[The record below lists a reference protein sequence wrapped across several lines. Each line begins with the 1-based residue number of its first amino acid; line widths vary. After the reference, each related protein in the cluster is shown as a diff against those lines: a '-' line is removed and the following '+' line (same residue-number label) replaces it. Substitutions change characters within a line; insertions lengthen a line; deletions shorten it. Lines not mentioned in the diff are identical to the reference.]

1 MAYVSILIG
10 LAPVLLFLA
19 GLVVL
24 DSYKLVSLK
33 SILRSVCVGVLVAC
47 VALLVNQ
54 WLLGGGAVT
63 EAVLKRAVGPLV
75 EEVLKAL
82 FVVYLLRAEKVG
94 FMVDAG
100 ICGFAIGAGFA
111 VLENIYYYHAL
122 QDPHIGLWIV
132 RGFGTAVLH
141 GSCTAIF
148 AIVSK
153 GLMDRHSSAALHLL
167 LPGFALAF
175 SLHALFNQF
184 ILDAMIET
192 AVVLVGMP
200 LLVAIVFEQSE
211 RATRQWL
218 GTGFDTDVELLE
230 LILDGEIGDSKV
242 GQYLESLK
250 AHFQGHVVGDMLCYL
265 RIHLELSVRAKGM
278 LIARGAGL
286 DVPIDEHVRANFE
299 ELKFLERS
307 IGKTGK
313 IAILPILKTSSRDL
327 WQIYMLGK

>member
-1 MAYVSILIG
+1 MVYVSILVG
-10 LAPVLLFLA
+10 LAPVLMFLA
-19 GLVVL
+19 ALIVL
-24 DSYKLVSLK
+24 DSYRLVSFK
-33 SILRSVCVGVLVAC
+33 SILRSVCVGILAAA
-47 VALLVNQ
+47 VALLVNR
-54 WLLGGGAVT
+54 WLLGMGAVG
-63 EAVLKRAVGPLV
+63 EAALKRAMGPLV
-75 EEVLKAL
+75 EESLKAL
-82 FVVYLLRAEKVG
+82 FIAYLIRSEKVG

-100 ICGFAIGAGFA
+100 IHGFAVGAGFA
-111 VLENIYYYHAL
+111 LLENVYYYQAL
-122 QDPHIGLWIV
+122 QDPQIGLWIV

-148 AIVSK
+148 GIVSK
-153 GLMDRHSSAALHLL
+153 GLMDRHSSAAPYLL

-175 SLHALFNQF
+175 ALHALFNQF
-184 ILDAMIET
+184 ILNPVVET
-192 AVVLVGMP
+192 AVILIGMP

-211 RATRQWL
+211 RATRHWL

-230 LILDGEIGDSKV
+230 LILNGEIGDSKV

-265 RIHLELSVRAKGM
+265 RIHLELSLRAKGM

-286 DVPIDEHVRANFE
+286 TVPIDEQVRANFE
-299 ELKFLERS
+299 ELKYLERS

-313 IAILPILKTSSRDL
+313 IAILPIMRTGSRDL